1 MWISNRKAGEFFD
14 ISVDMIDTCSTD
26 IKTLHT
32 ATTSLGEVVDAMRQL
47 VEIQEK
53 RIGLTE
59 THNKWLND
67 ELVSLRADLVDVY
80 KER

>member
-1 MWISNRKAGEFFD
+1 MWISDKRARDFFD
-14 ISVDMIDTCSTD
+14 VSIDMIDTCSTD
-26 IKTLHT
+26 IKTLQS
-32 ATTSLGEVVDAMRQL
+32 AVTSLGEVVDAMRQL